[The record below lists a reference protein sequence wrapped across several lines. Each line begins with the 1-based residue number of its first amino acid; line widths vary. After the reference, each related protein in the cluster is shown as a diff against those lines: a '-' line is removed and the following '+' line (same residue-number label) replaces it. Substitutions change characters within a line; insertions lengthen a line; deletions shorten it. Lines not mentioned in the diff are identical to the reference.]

1 MGNDGNIS
9 KVGASACARRIG
21 RRSGG
26 HDEKARPTRRDKGG
40 GVTDVRRTRSA
51 PSRPVDV
58 GVWRMAVGSAVA
70 PGLQPST
77 WGLAALASD
86 DGAKILHDI
95 IQIRPRPEGGTGG
108 AQHGEA
114 FGGVSH

>member
-51 PSRPVDV
+51 PNRPVDV
-58 GVWRMAVGSAVA
+58 GFGRMATDSAVA
-70 PGLQPST
+70 PGLQPSA

-86 DGAKILHDI
+86 DDAKILHGV
-95 IQIRPRPEGGTGG
+95 IQVRPRPEGGTSG
-108 AQHGEA
+108 AQHGKA
-114 FGGVSH
+114 FGGVGH